1 MKVGNYCSK
10 VTVSIYGGAQV
21 AQAARLMREQH
32 VGFLVVH
39 REGDDLRRPVG
50 VLTDRDIVLEVTAR
64 GIDPGS
70 VAVAD
75 VMTREPLIAR
85 DTDELRDLFQAMR
98 LAGVRRVPVVD
109 LHGALVGIIAMDD
122 VVDFIAGLLG
132 DMAGSIKSG
141 QRLEWRS
148 RNGYAD
154 LPIPA
159 PRTVTDTASHG

>member
-1 MKVGNYCSK
+1 MKVGDYCSK

-50 VLTDRDIVLEVTAR
+50 VLTDRDIVLEVTAC

-70 VAVAD
+70 VTVAD

-85 DTDELRDLFQAMR
+85 DTDALRDLLQAMR

-109 LHGALVGIIAMDD
+109 LRGALVGMIAMDD
-122 VVDFIAGLLG
+122 VLNVIAGLIG
-132 DMAGSIKSG
+132 DMAGSIESG
-141 QRLEWRS
+141 QRREWRS
-148 RNGYAD
+148 CA
-154 LPIPA
+154 
-159 PRTVTDTASHG
+159 T